1 MQKYSIT
8 IMPKLLDSVL
18 GKMAYD
24 MEKSLGKSQ
33 FDAEFVILK
42 GWEKK
47 NILITTVGCEND

>member
-1 MQKYSIT
+1 
-8 IMPKLLDSVL
+8 MPKLLDSVL